1 VDPLRIC
8 IDSRLLA
15 RIDEL
20 SISTRR
26 CRNTLIKEALANY
39 LDLQMWQVA
48 EIRKGIAE
56 ADRGDFASDSE
67 VRRILNRYTKRRS

>member
-1 VDPLRIC
+1 M
-8 IDSRLLA
+8 A

-20 SISTRR
+20 SISTSR

>member
-26 CRNTLIKEALANY
+26 RRNALIKEALANY